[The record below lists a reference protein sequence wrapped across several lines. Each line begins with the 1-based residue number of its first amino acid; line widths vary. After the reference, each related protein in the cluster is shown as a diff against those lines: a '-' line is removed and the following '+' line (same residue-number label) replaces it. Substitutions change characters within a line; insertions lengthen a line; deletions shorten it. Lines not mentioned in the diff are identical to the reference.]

1 MPIQTKMSREMV
13 SVVFRFELTGFFLT
27 WVIIGLP
34 VTLAIARA
42 RHIPLTYPIAPDHKL
57 LLLIPFYGLAPVAVE
72 LHRRY
77 GSGATWAD
85 YGAGW
90 SFTLMLGAVL
100 GFGLGLLGV
109 IALVGGQLALGWQ
122 QWRGPKLPQ
131 APGTTSPAWGI
142 VLALLPLTLF
152 IGWVEELIFR
162 GVLVQGLRPLLPW
175 LAMAVVVSAVFAL
188 SHLLWDGPA
197 GVPQLPGLALMG
209 AVLLVARWVNGGS
222 LGIPW
227 GLHAGWIF
235 AIALVDTLNL
245 VTPAPTAPVWWV
257 GKPDQPLTGG
267 AALALLAI
275 TGLGLWGVSQIGWR
289 SPGLG

>member
-1 MPIQTKMSREMV
+1 LSSFV
-13 SVVFRFELTGFFLT
+13 SLLAFFLT
-27 WVIIGLP
+27 WVVIGLP
-34 VTLAIARA
+34 VVVAIARA
-42 RHIPLTYPIAPDHKL
+42 RHIPLTYPVAPDHKL

-77 GSGATWAD
+77 GPGATWAD
-85 YGAGW
+85 YGADW
-90 SFTLMLGAVL
+90 SFTLVLGAAL

-109 IALVGGQLALGWQ
+109 VALVGGQLALGWQ
-122 QWRGPKLPQ
+122 QWRGPKFSQTAATTLP
-131 APGTTSPAWGI
+131 PWGI

-162 GVLVQGLRPLLPW
+162 GVLVQGLRPALPW
-175 LAMAVVVSAVFAL
+175 LAIAVLVSAVFAL

-245 VTPAPTAPVWWV
+245 VTPAPAAPTWWV
-257 GKPDQPLTGG
+257 GQPDQPLTGG

-275 TGLGLWGVSQIGWR
+275 TGLGLWGVSQIGWL